1 MRSKSKFYEA
11 LAEDCI
17 KTNRTQSQD
26 IGDIVADMEKRM
38 NDRIDEA
45 NKRVIEKVEQMQN
58 QALAPN
64 SAEEAESVVENNN
77 ENEEDNDNENN

>member
-1 MRSKSKFYEA
+1 MRNKTRYYEE
-11 LAEDCI
+11 LAKDCI
-17 KTNRTQSQD
+17 KTNQSRGQD
-26 IGDIVADMEKRM
+26 IGEIVADMERRM
-38 NDRIDEA
+38 NERIDEA

-64 SAEEAESVVENNN
+64 SAEEAEPIVENN